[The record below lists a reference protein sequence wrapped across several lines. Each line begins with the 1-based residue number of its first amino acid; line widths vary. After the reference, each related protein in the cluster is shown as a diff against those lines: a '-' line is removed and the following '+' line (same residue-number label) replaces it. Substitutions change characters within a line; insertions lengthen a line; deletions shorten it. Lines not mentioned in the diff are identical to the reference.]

1 MEDKMKLV
9 GGVDIPGIEK
19 MGSGKVREMFTFD
32 SQMLIVTTDRI
43 SAFDYILETLIPL
56 KGVVL
61 NKISNFWFKYLKSV
75 IDNHII
81 ETDIEKYPKFLK
93 KHKELLKGR
102 SVLVKKVKI
111 YPIECVVRG
120 YITGSGWE
128 DYKKTGMIGDLKLPK
143 DLEQCDRL
151 PEPIFTPST
160 KEESG
165 HDISITINKA
175 KKIFGAD
182 VINVLQEKSI
192 ELYMKASE
200 YAMRRGIIIA
210 DTKFEFGLD
219 ENDNIIL
226 ADEVLTPDSS
236 RFWPLDDYEP
246 GRDQASFDKQ
256 FVRNYLL
263 STTWDRNSQPPKLP
277 DAIAKKTS
285 ERYIAAY
292 ENLTGEKFKP

>member
-1 MEDKMKLV
+1 MKLV

-19 MGSGKVREMFTFD
+19 MGSGKVREMFAFD

-43 SAFDYILETLIPL
+43 SAFDYILDTLIPL
-56 KGVVL
+56 KGIVL
-61 NKISNFWFKYLKSV
+61 NKISNFWFSYLKDV

-93 KHKELLKGR
+93 KHKDLLKGR

-143 DLEQCDRL
+143 DLSQCDRL

-182 VINVLQEKSI
+182 IIKVLQQKSI

-200 YAMRRGIIIA
+200 YALRRGIIIA

-219 ENDNIIL
+219 GNDNIIL

-277 DAIAKKTS
+277 DAIARKTS

>member
-1 MEDKMKLV
+1 MKLV
-9 GGVDIPGIEK
+9 GRVDIPGIEK
-19 MGSGKVREMFTFD
+19 MGSGKVREMFAFD

-43 SAFDYILETLIPL
+43 SAFDYILDTLIPL
-56 KGVVL
+56 KGIVL
-61 NKISNFWFKYLKSV
+61 NKISNFWFSYLKDV

-93 KHKELLKGR
+93 KHKDLLKGR

-143 DLEQCDRL
+143 DLSQCDRL

-182 VINVLQEKSI
+182 IIKVLQQKSI

-200 YAMRRGIIIA
+200 YALRRGIIIA

-219 ENDNIIL
+219 GNDNIIL

-277 DAIAKKTS
+277 DAIARKTS
-285 ERYIAAY
+285 ERYITAY

>member
-1 MEDKMKLV
+1 M
-9 GGVDIPGIEK
+9 
-19 MGSGKVREMFTFD
+19 
-32 SQMLIVTTDRI
+32 
-43 SAFDYILETLIPL
+43 
-56 KGVVL
+56 
-61 NKISNFWFKYLKSV
+61 
-75 IDNHII
+75 
-81 ETDIEKYPKFLK
+81 
-93 KHKELLKGR
+93 
-102 SVLVKKVKI
+102 KI

-128 DYKKTGMIGDLKLPK
+128 EYKKTGMIGDLKLPK
-143 DLEQCDRL
+143 DLTQCDRL

-160 KEESG
+160 KEVSG
-165 HDISITINKA
+165 HDVGITINKA

-182 VINVLQEKSI
+182 VINMLQQKSI

-210 DTKFEFGLD
+210 DTKFEFGISEKD
-219 ENDNIIL
+219 EIIL

-246 GRDQASFDKQ
+246 GRDQNSFDKQ

-277 DAIAKKTS
+277 EAIAKKTS